1 MSSLRARVIFP
12 GAFEGVLADGG
23 LDAADVAVAEV
34 FQPGGEPFA
43 VVVQQYE
50 LQRWAMAGAGLVAT

>member
-1 MSSLRARVIFP
+1 MIFP